1 MSVKNFPSDPDRPQL
16 RVLTKDKIE
25 QIHQASLKVLS
36 QTGVKVLLPE
46 AVELMADA
54 GCDVI
59 DSDLVKIPS
68 RLVEECLDS
77 APSSITVFDRNGQP
91 ALQLEGQNIHFG
103 TGPTIQYV
111 IDVETGQRR
120 DTTMEDITK
129 AARIVDYLPNLDY
142 AMTMGMSGGID
153 PYSQGLNPVVT
164 DRFDFAAMLLNT
176 TKPLMFSNWNVEGL
190 SDCYEMALAVRGGSE
205 SNFRKSP
212 FIMVY
217 CEPTTPLIH
226 DRDPLELALFCA
238 EKSIPLLNVSGPV
251 AGASAPVTLAG
262 CLVLSNTEMLS
273 GLVIAQLKNKGAP
286 VIYGGGASPLD
297 MRTSVNLYGGPQFC
311 LDHIALKEL
320 ADFYNLP
327 DFNTGGCTDAKT
339 LDQHAAIDYTMS
351 LVQSALV
358 GSNLI
363 HDVGYMESGYTACWE
378 GIVMADEII
387 DYLKNFLK
395 GIPVDK
401 ESLALDLIHKQGPGG
416 SFVAE
421 KHTFDHFRSVWYP
434 KLMNRDSH
442 ANWTKAGS
450 KDLKT
455 KLTEKV
461 QDILAN
467 HRPEPLDEQIV
478 RTVEGILERAKE
490 RHPVQE
496 RAAAPLR

>member
-1 MSVKNFPSDPDRPQL
+1 MKNISIDLDRPQIRL
-16 RVLTKDKIE
+16 LSRDKIE
-25 QIHQASLKVLS
+25 RIHQASLELLS
-36 QTGVKVLLPE
+36 RTGVKVLLPE

-54 GCDVI
+54 GCEVI

-68 RLVEECLDS
+68 RLVEECLDA

-111 IDVETGQRR
+111 LDVETGQRR
-120 DTTMEDITK
+120 DTTMDDIAK

-142 AMTMGMSGGID
+142 AMTMGMSGGVD
-153 PYSQGLNPVVT
+153 PRSHDLDPVVT

-176 TKPLMFSNWNVEGL
+176 TKPLMFSNWSVEGL
-190 SDCYEMALAVRGGSE
+190 SDCYEMAVTVRGGSE

-217 CEPTTPLIH
+217 CEPTTPLLH
-226 DRDPLELALFCA
+226 DRDPLALALFCA

-251 AGASAPVTLAG
+251 AGGTAPVTLAA
-262 CLVLSNTEMLS
+262 CLVLSNAEMLS

-320 ADFYNLP
+320 ANFYNLP

-363 HDVGYMESGYTACWE
+363 HDVGYLESGYTACWE

-395 GIPVDK
+395 GIPVDE
-401 ESLALDLIHKQGPGG
+401 ESMALDLIHKQGPGG
-416 SFVAE
+416 SFMAE
-421 KHTFDHFRSVWYP
+421 EHTFDHFRSVWYP
-434 KLMNRDSH
+434 ELMNRDSH

-478 RTVEGILERAKE
+478 RTVEGILERAKQ
-490 RHPVQE
+490 RHPVKD
-496 RAAAPLR
+496 RAAGPRR